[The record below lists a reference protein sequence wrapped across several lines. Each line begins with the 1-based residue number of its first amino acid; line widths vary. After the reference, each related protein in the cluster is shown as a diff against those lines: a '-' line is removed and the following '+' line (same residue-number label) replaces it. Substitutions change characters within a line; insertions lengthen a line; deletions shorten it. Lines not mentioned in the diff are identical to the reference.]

1 MFSEDVCLFQ
11 EEEDGGRLGVLRVYY
26 YYYSNGDT
34 SPRGQRKIHS
44 DLYRSCQFLQQS
56 RDRDANSI
64 QYPFITPWE
73 QKGSK
78 AKLGMFHA
86 MAPMT
91 LAN

>member
-26 YYYSNGDT
+26 YCYCYYYSNGDT
-34 SPRGQRKIHS
+34 GPRGQRKVHS
-44 DLYRSCQFLQQS
+44 NFYRSCQLLQQS

-64 QYPFITPWE
+64 QYPFITLWE

-78 AKLGMFHA
+78 S
-86 MAPMT
+86 
-91 LAN
+91 